1 MTTAALLLVFGLAF
15 LISGADM
22 LVRGASRLAAIAGIP
37 PLVVGLTVVAF
48 GTSAPELAVSARSAL
63 AGQSDIALG
72 NVVGSN
78 IFNILFILG
87 IASLITPISVSRQVV
102 RQEVPIMIGV
112 SLIGW
117 LLSANGVIGRLEGLL
132 LLTGIATYTI
142 FLIIQGRKTEKTDSE
157 AINSKDK
164 PEEKGNQDVSA
175 DALPAKREIRSARS
189 IMIAIAFVVAGL
201 AFLVLG
207 SGWLVDGAV
216 RIARRYN
223 VSELVIGLTIIAAG
237 TSMPELATSI
247 VGALKGERD
256 IAVGNV
262 VGSNVFN
269 ILAVLGAASL
279 FSSNG
284 VGVSADAQAVDIPV
298 MVAASVV
305 CLPIFFTGARISR
318 LEGAFFLA
326 GYIAY
331 AIYLGLNA
339 TQSRPSDSF
348 TTAILYVALP
358 LSVIILTVSLVRELF
373 ARRNRSHKDPSH

>member
-1 MTTAALLLVFGLAF
+1 MTIAAILLIFGLAF
-15 LISGADM
+15 LISGADL
-22 LVRGASRLAAIAGIP
+22 LVRGASRLAAIAGVP

-87 IASLITPISVSRQVV
+87 FASLIIPVSVSKQVI

-112 SLIGW
+112 TLIGW
-117 LLSANGVIGRLEGLL
+117 LLAANGVIGRLEGFFLL
-132 LLTGIATYTI
+132 AGIAAYTI
-142 FLIIQGRKTEKTDSE
+142 FLIIQGRKTEKADAE
-157 AINSKDK
+157 AIKSKAVSED
-164 PEEKGNQDVSA
+164 KGNKDVSA
-175 DALPAKREIRSARS
+175 DALPAKPETRSAKS
-189 IMIAIAFVVAGL
+189 VAIAVAFVVAGL

-207 SGWLVDGAV
+207 SDWLVDGAV

-247 VGALKGERD
+247 IGALKGERD

-279 FSSNG
+279 LSSNG
-284 VGVSADAQAVDIPV
+284 VGVSPDARAVDIPV
-298 MVAASVV
+298 MVAAAVI

-348 TTAILYVALP
+348 KTAILYVALP
-358 LSVIILTVSLVRELF
+358 VSVVILTISLVRELN
-373 ARRNRSHKDPSH
+373 ARRNRS